1 MRKITL
7 ADGEL
12 RQYRFPSDTTPIL
25 VFPIPHDAAAFKR
38 ILRDLLT
45 SEDIALSQ
53 DDMVATK
60 TEVAVSIITRQGK
73 FPIPWQD
80 AARIAFAT
88 ATADA

>member
-38 ILRDLLT
+38 ILRELLT
-45 SEDIALSQ
+45 SEDIAVSQ
-53 DDMVATK
+53 DEMVATK
-60 TEVAVSIITRQGK
+60 TEVAVSVITRQGK

-80 AARIAFAT
+80 AARIAFTNIDAT
-88 ATADA
+88 A